1 MRSLRLALYVFLVLS
16 VMPLLAQTSFTSLRG
31 TVTDAS
37 GALIPNAQVKLTNIA
52 TNAGID
58 GTSDNS
64 GLFQFPQLAP
74 GTYTITVTA
83 PGFSPSTK
91 QAQLLVN
98 QPATVNFQLGVVQ
111 SSQTVNVSAEA
122 QTLNNTD
129 ATIGNAFNSQTIE
142 ALPSEGRNV
151 PDLLSLQPG
160 VLYLGRNIDQ
170 QSDSRSGSVNGAR
183 SDQTNVTLDGL
194 DDNNQEQGLAFTG
207 VLRPTLDSTEEY
219 RVATTNANADSG
231 YSSGAQVSIV
241 TRSGTNA
248 FHGSLYEY
256 NRTSLGLAN
265 DWFNKASQ
273 VSADEP
279 NRPGKLIRNTFGAWV
294 GGPIKKDKLFFFG
307 TYEGQ
312 RTAENT
318 QITRT
323 VPTASFKTGDVKY
336 TSNGALVTL
345 NPGQIA
351 TMDPNCTSNGT
362 CPWGP
367 GVDPNVLAYFSQYP
381 TANGL
386 AQGDGVNLGSYTF
399 SSPSP
404 GSLNTGIAKFD
415 YQLNDHHHLFVRGN
429 LQKDTT
435 AGVLQY
441 PGLPP
446 SSFTTD
452 NTKGL
457 AAGWDWALNSHMVN
471 DLRYGYVR
479 QGNADRGIGQGDYV
493 TFRFMDQATSQSRST
508 IVNVPVHNVI
518 DTFTW
523 TKGQHSLSFG
533 VNYRLVF
540 NNRSSDA
547 SSFNSAST
555 NEYWIAGG
563 GNIANSSSP
572 GSPSSFDPAGFN
584 LPAVDSGFSNSYNI
598 AIAAL
603 SGIVPSVSGQFN
615 YAVSS
620 DGTTGNLQGDGAFV
634 DRHFKTNE
642 FEYFLQDAWRLQPN
656 LTVTFGIRQSMLQTP
671 YETNGQQVAPTIDI
685 HQWLINRA
693 AGATQGNTVQP
704 DIQFAPNGQARGR
717 SPYWPSQLGNVA
729 PRLAFA
735 YSPDNK
741 TSIRGGFGLYYDHFG
756 QGIVNSFDQLGS
768 FGTSTS
774 LTNAA
779 GSFSPDNAPRFTG
792 VHNLPPLG
800 STQPSVV
807 QYPFTPPTDV
817 NTTGFEITWGID
829 DRLKTPYSEAADFSV
844 QRELPGGFTLE
855 AAYLGRFGRR
865 LLQQL
870 DLAEPLDLVDP
881 QSGMD
886 YFRAATLLSQD
897 VDRNNGYADSGTA
910 SQATVAAI
918 PYFENLFPYLA
929 TGGMSA
935 TQNIYSNE
943 WAYQRGNETT
953 ALADIDVYCTLGCGP
968 YANPRFYQRQFSS
981 LYAWSNVGSSSY
993 NAGQLI
999 LRHAMSHG
1007 MQFDFTYTLS
1017 NSIDMGSDTER
1028 TGELNGSSTY
1038 NSGGSFSEI
1047 INTFHPEYNRGIS
1060 DFDTR
1065 HLINGDWVIQLP
1077 FGSNQRFLSSGGRL
1091 LDGFVAGWQLSGL
1104 ARWSSGL
1111 PFSVLGTGWATNWQE
1126 ESNTVVT
1133 GSVKLHKHIVN
1144 GSPEVFA
1151 DPDGINAGV
1160 ASGSPIRLPFP
1171 GEAGQR
1177 NNFRGDGYFDVDT
1190 GLTKSWKIREDMALK
1205 FAWEVFNATNSVRFD
1220 DSPVSSFGGLNG
1232 QITSGTLG
1240 QYSSTL
1246 TRPRV
1251 QQFSLRYS
1259 F

>member
-1 MRSLRLALYVFLVLS
+1 MRSIRLALFVFLVVS
-16 VMPLLAQTSFTSLRG
+16 VVPLLAQTSFTSVRG
-31 TVTDAS
+31 TITDTS
-37 GALIPNAQVKLTNIA
+37 GALIPNAQVKLVNGA
-52 TNAGID
+52 TNAEIN
-58 GTSDNS
+58 GTSDSS
-64 GLFQFPQLAP
+64 GLYQFPQLAP
-74 GTYTITVTA
+74 GTYTVTVTA
-83 PGFSPSTK
+83 PGFGASSK
-91 QAQLLVN
+91 QAQLLVD
-98 QPATVNFQLGVVQ
+98 QPATINFQLGVQ
-111 SSQTVNVSAEA
+111 AMQTVNVSAEA
-122 QTLNNTD
+122 QTLNRID

-170 QSDSRSGSVNGAR
+170 QSDSRSGVVNGAR
-183 SDQTNVTLDGL
+183 SDQTNVSLDGL

-248 FHGSLYEY
+248 FHGSAYEY
-256 NRTSLGLAN
+256 NRTSFGLAN

-273 VSADEP
+273 IAADEP
-279 NRPGKLIRNTFGAWV
+279 NVPGKLIRNTFGAWV
-294 GGPIKKDKLFFFG
+294 GGPVKKDKLFFFG

-323 VPTASFKTGDVKY
+323 VPTASFKAGDVKY
-336 TSNGALVTL
+336 TSNGAVVTL
-345 NPGQIA
+345 NPAQIA
-351 TMDPNCTSNGT
+351 TMDPLCTANGT

-367 GVDPNVLAYFSQYP
+367 GVDPNVLSYFSQYP

-386 AQGDGVNLGSYTF
+386 ALGDGLNLGSFTF

-404 GSLNTGIAKFD
+404 GTLNTSIAKLD
-415 YQLNDHHHLFVRGN
+415 YQLNDRHHLFIRGN

-441 PGLPP
+441 PGQPA

-457 AAGWDWALNSHMVN
+457 ATGWDWSLNSHMVN

-493 TFRFMDQATSQSRST
+493 SFRFMDQATAQSRST
-508 IVNVPVHNVI
+508 IINVPVHNVV

-547 SSFNSAST
+547 SSYNSAST

-563 GNIANSSSP
+563 GNIANT
-572 GSPSSFDPAGFN
+572 GGSFDPGAFGF
-584 LPAVDSGFSNSYNI
+584 PGVDSGFSNSYNI

-603 SGIVPSVSGQFN
+603 SGIVPEVNGQYN
-615 YAVSS
+615 YSVSS
-620 DGTTGNLQGDGAFV
+620 DGTSGTSLGDGTSV
-634 DRHFKTNE
+634 PRHFKTNE
-642 FEYFLQDAWRLQPN
+642 FEYFLQDSWRLQPN
-656 LTVTFGIRQSMLQTP
+656 LTLTFGIRQSLLQTP
-671 YETNGQQVAPTIDI
+671 YESNGQQVAPTIDI
-685 HQWLINRA
+685 HQWLVNRA
-693 AGATQGNTVQP
+693 AGATQGQTIQP
-704 DIQFAPNGQARGR
+704 DITFAPSGQARGLK
-717 SPYWPSQLGNVA
+717 PYWPSQFANVA
-729 PRLAFA
+729 PRLSFA

-741 TSIRGGFGLYYDHFG
+741 TSIRGGFGMYYDHFG

-768 FGTSTS
+768 FGLTTSI
-774 LTNAA
+774 TNPA
-779 GSFSPDNAPRFTG
+779 GSYSTDNSPRFTG
-792 VHNLPPLG
+792 LHNLPSVG
-800 STQPSVV
+800 SCALPGTVK
-807 QYPFTPPTDV
+807 YPYTPPTDI
-817 NTTGFEITWGID
+817 NCGFAITWGID
-829 DRLKTPYSEAADFSV
+829 DHLRTPYSEAIDFSV

-855 AAYLGRFGRR
+855 AAYIGRLGRR

-881 QSGMD
+881 KSGMD
-886 YFRAATLLSQD
+886 YFRAGTLLSQD
-897 VDRNNGYADSGTA
+897 VDRNNGYADPDDAANA
-910 SQATVAAI
+910 SVQAI

-943 WAYQRGNETT
+943 WAFERGNETT
-953 ALADIDVYCTLGCGP
+953 ALSDIDVFCTLGCGP
-968 YANPRFYQRQFSS
+968 NTTPRFYQRQFSS
-981 LYAWSNVGSSSY
+981 LYAWSNAGGSSY

-1007 MQFDFTYTLS
+1007 VQFDLTYTLS
-1017 NSIDMGSDTER
+1017 NSIDLGSDTER

-1038 NSGGSFSEI
+1038 NSGESFSEI
-1047 INTFHPEYNRGIS
+1047 INTFHPEYNRGVS

-1077 FGSNQRFLSSGGRL
+1077 FGANQHFLSSGGRL
-1091 LDGFVAGWQLSGL
+1091 VDGFVGGWQLSGL
-1104 ARWSSGL
+1104 ARWSSAL
-1111 PFSVLGTGWATNWQE
+1111 PFSVLATGWATNWQE

-1133 GSVKLHKHIVN
+1133 GAVKLHKHLVN

-1151 DPDGINAGV
+1151 DPDGLNNGV
-1160 ASGSPIRLPFP
+1160 ASGTPIRLPYP

-1177 NNFRGDGYFDVDT
+1177 NNFRGDGYFDMDT
-1190 GLTKSWKIREDMALK
+1190 GLTKSWKIRESMALK

-1220 DSPVSSFGGLNG
+1220 TSPVSSFGGLNA

-1246 TRPRV
+1246 SRPRV

>member
-1 MRSLRLALYVFLVLS
+1 MRSFRLGLFVFLLS
-16 VMPLLAQTSFTSLRG
+16 LTPLLAQTSFTSVRG
-31 TVTDAS
+31 TVADAS
-37 GALIPNAQVKLTNIA
+37 GALIPNAQVTLRNIA
-52 TNAGID
+52 TNAEVN
-58 GTSDNS
+58 GTSDSS
-64 GLFQFPQLAP
+64 GLYQFPQLTP

-83 PGFSPSTK
+83 PGFANSSK

-98 QPATVNFQLGVVQ
+98 QPATINFQLGVVQ
-111 SSQTVNVSAEA
+111 TSQTVNVSAEA
-122 QTLNNTD
+122 QTLNRID

-160 VLYLGRNIDQ
+160 VLYLGRNVDQ
-170 QSDSRSGSVNGAR
+170 QSDSRSGTVNGAR

-231 YSSGAQVSIV
+231 RSSGAQVSIV

-248 FHGSLYEY
+248 FHGSVYEY
-256 NRTSLGLAN
+256 NRSFGTAN

-273 VSADEP
+273 IQAGEP
-279 NRPGKLIRNTFGAWV
+279 NRPGKLIRNTFGAWA

-323 VPTASFKTGDVKY
+323 VPTASFKTGEVKY
-336 TSNGALVTL
+336 TSNNALVTL
-345 NPGQIA
+345 TPSQIA
-351 TMDPNCTSNGT
+351 TMDPQCSANGT

-386 AQGDGVNLGSYTF
+386 AQGDGLNLGSFTF

-404 GSLNTGIAKFD
+404 ATLNTSIAKLD
-415 YQLNDHHHLFVRGN
+415 YQLNERHHLFIRGN

-435 AGVLQY
+435 AGVLQF
-441 PGLPP
+441 PGAPP

-457 AAGWDWALNSHMVN
+457 AAGWDWSLNSHMVN

-479 QGNADRGIGQGDYV
+479 QGNANRGVGQGDYV
-493 TFRFMDQATSQSRST
+493 TFRFMDQATAQSRST
-508 IVNVPVHNVI
+508 IVNVPVHNVV
-518 DTFTW
+518 DTFSW
-523 TKGQHSLSFG
+523 TKGSHSLSFG
-533 VNYRLVF
+533 VNYRLIF

-555 NEYWIAGG
+555 NEYWITGG
-563 GNIANSSSP
+563 GNIANTGNSLDPSAFGYP
-572 GSPSSFDPAGFN
+572 G
-584 LPAVDSGFSNSYNI
+584 VDSGFANSYNI
-598 AIAAL
+598 AVAAL
-603 SGIVPSVSGQFN
+603 SGIVPSISGQFN
-615 YAVSS
+615 YAVASN
-620 DGTTGNLQGDGAFV
+620 GATGNLQSDGAFV
-634 DRHFKTNE
+634 DRHYKTNE

-656 LTVTFGIRQSMLQTP
+656 LTITFGIRQSMLQTP
-671 YETNGQQVAPTIDI
+671 YETSGQQVSPTIDM
-685 HQWLINRA
+685 HQWLANRA
-693 AGATQGNTVQP
+693 AGATQGLSVQP
-704 DIQFAPNGQARGR
+704 DIQFAPSGQARGLK
-717 SPYWPSQLGNVA
+717 PYWPSQFGNVA

-779 GSFSPDNAPRFTG
+779 GLYSVDSSPRFTG

-800 STQPSVV
+800 TTEPSVV

-817 NTTGFEITWGID
+817 NSTGFAITWGID
-829 DRLKTPYSEAADFSV
+829 NRLRTPYSEAADFSV

-855 AAYLGRFGRR
+855 VAYLGRYGRR

-881 QSGMD
+881 KSGMD
-886 YFRAATLLSQD
+886 YFRAGTLLSQD
-897 VDRNNGYADSGTA
+897 VDRNNGYADPNGAA
-910 SQATVAAI
+910 SASVEAI
-918 PYFENLFPYLA
+918 PYFENMFPYLA
-929 TGGMSA
+929 TGGVSA

-943 WAYQRGNETT
+943 WAFERGNETT
-953 ALADIDVYCTLGCGP
+953 ALADIDAFCTLGCGP
-968 YANPRFYQRQFSS
+968 YTSPRFYQRQFSS

-993 NAGQLI
+993 NAGQFI
-999 LRHAMSHG
+999 LRHAMSNG
-1007 MQFDFTYTLS
+1007 VQFDFTYTLS
-1017 NSIDMGSDTER
+1017 NSIDLGSDTER
-1028 TGELNGSSTY
+1028 AGELNGSSTY
-1038 NSGGSFSEI
+1038 NSGASFSEI
-1047 INTFHPEYNRGIS
+1047 INTFHPEFNRGVS

-1065 HLINGDWVIQLP
+1065 HLISGDWVILLP
-1077 FGSNQRFLSSGGRL
+1077 FGSNQRFLSSGGKL
-1091 LDGFVAGWQLSGL
+1091 VDGFVAGWQFSGL

-1111 PFSVLGTGWATNWQE
+1111 PFSILGTGWATNWQQ
-1126 ESNTVVT
+1126 ESSTVVT
-1133 GSVKLHKHIVN
+1133 GTVKTHRHIVN
-1144 GSPEVFA
+1144 GSPQVFA
-1151 DPDGINAGV
+1151 DPDAINNGV
-1160 ASGSPIRLPFP
+1160 AAGTPVRLPYP

-1177 NNFRGDGYFDVDT
+1177 NNFRGDGYFDMDT
-1190 GLTKSWKIREDMALK
+1190 GLSKSWKIREDMALK

-1220 DSPVSSFGGLNG
+1220 TSPVSSFGGLNG

-1246 TRPRV
+1246 SRPRV

>member
-1 MRSLRLALYVFLVLS
+1 MRSLRLGLFVFLISLT
-16 VMPLLAQTSFTSLRG
+16 PLLAQTSFTSVRG
-31 TVTDAS
+31 TVADAS
-37 GALIPNAQVKLTNIA
+37 GALIPNAQVTLRNIA
-52 TNAGID
+52 TNAEVN
-58 GTSDNS
+58 GTSDSS
-64 GLFQFPQLAP
+64 GLYQFPQLTP

-83 PGFSPSTK
+83 PGFANSSK

-98 QPATVNFQLGVVQ
+98 QPATINFQLGVVQ
-111 SSQTVNVSAEA
+111 TSQTVNVSAEA
-122 QTLNNTD
+122 QTLNRID

-170 QSDSRSGSVNGAR
+170 QSDSRSGTVNGAR

-231 YSSGAQVSIV
+231 RSSGAQVSIV

-248 FHGSLYEY
+248 FHGSVYEY
-256 NRTSLGLAN
+256 NRSFGTAN

-273 VSADEP
+273 IQAGEP
-279 NRPGKLIRNTFGAWV
+279 NRPGKLIRNTFGAWA

-323 VPTASFKTGDVKY
+323 VPTASFKTGEVKY
-336 TSNGALVTL
+336 TSNNALVTL
-345 NPGQIA
+345 TPSQIA
-351 TMDPNCTSNGT
+351 TMDPQCSANGT

-386 AQGDGVNLGSYTF
+386 AQGDGLNLGSFTF

-404 GSLNTGIAKFD
+404 ATLNTSIAKLD
-415 YQLNDHHHLFVRGN
+415 YQLNERHHLFIRGN

-435 AGVLQY
+435 AGVLQF
-441 PGLPP
+441 PGAPP

-457 AAGWDWALNSHMVN
+457 AAGWDWSLNSHMVN

-479 QGNADRGIGQGDYV
+479 QGNANRGVGQGDYV
-493 TFRFMDQATSQSRST
+493 TFRFMDQATAQSRST
-508 IVNVPVHNVI
+508 IVNVPVHNVV
-518 DTFTW
+518 DTFSW
-523 TKGQHSLSFG
+523 TKGSHSLSFG
-533 VNYRLVF
+533 VNYRLIF

-555 NEYWIAGG
+555 NEYWITGG
-563 GNIANSSSP
+563 GNIANTGNSLDPSAFGYP
-572 GSPSSFDPAGFN
+572 G
-584 LPAVDSGFSNSYNI
+584 VDSGFANSYNI
-598 AIAAL
+598 AVAAL
-603 SGIVPSVSGQFN
+603 SGIVPSISGQFN
-615 YAVSS
+615 YAVASN
-620 DGTTGNLQGDGAFV
+620 GATGNLQSDGAFV
-634 DRHFKTNE
+634 DRHYKTNE

-656 LTVTFGIRQSMLQTP
+656 LTITFGIRQSMLQTP
-671 YETNGQQVAPTIDI
+671 HETSGQQVSPTIDM
-685 HQWLINRA
+685 HQWLANRA
-693 AGATQGNTVQP
+693 AGATQGLSVQP
-704 DIQFAPNGQARGR
+704 DIQFAPSGQARGLK
-717 SPYWPSQLGNVA
+717 PYWPSQLGNVA

-741 TSIRGGFGLYYDHFG
+741 TSIRAGFGLYYDHFG

-779 GSFSPDNAPRFTG
+779 GLYSVDNSPRFTG

-800 STQPSVV
+800 TTEPSVV

-817 NTTGFEITWGID
+817 NSTGFAITWGID
-829 DRLKTPYSEAADFSV
+829 NRLRTPYSEAADFSV

-855 AAYLGRFGRR
+855 VAYLGRYGRR

-881 QSGMD
+881 KSGMD
-886 YFRAATLLSQD
+886 YFRAGTLLSQD
-897 VDRNNGYADSGTA
+897 VDRNNGYADPNGAA
-910 SQATVAAI
+910 SASVEAI
-918 PYFENLFPYLA
+918 PYFENMFPYLA
-929 TGGMSA
+929 TGGVSA

-943 WAYQRGNETT
+943 WAFERGNETT
-953 ALADIDVYCTLGCGP
+953 ALADIDAFCTLGCGP
-968 YANPRFYQRQFSS
+968 YTSPRFYQRQFSS

-993 NAGQLI
+993 NAGQFI
-999 LRHAMSHG
+999 LRHAMSRG
-1007 MQFDFTYTLS
+1007 VQFDFTYTLS
-1017 NSIDMGSDTER
+1017 NSIDLGSDTER

-1038 NSGGSFSEI
+1038 NSGLSFSEI
-1047 INTFHPEYNRGIS
+1047 INTFHPEFNRGVS

-1065 HLINGDWVIQLP
+1065 HLVSGDWVILLP
-1077 FGSNQRFLSSGGRL
+1077 FGSNQRFLSSGGKL
-1091 LDGFVAGWQLSGL
+1091 VDGFVAGWQFSGL

-1111 PFSVLGTGWATNWQE
+1111 PFSVFGTGWATNWQQ
-1126 ESNTVVT
+1126 ESSTVVT
-1133 GSVKLHKHIVN
+1133 GTVKTHRHIVN
-1144 GSPEVFA
+1144 GSPQVFA
-1151 DPDGINAGV
+1151 DPDAINNGV
-1160 ASGSPIRLPFP
+1160 AAGTPVRLPYP

-1177 NNFRGDGYFDVDT
+1177 NNFRGDGYFDMDT
-1190 GLTKSWKIREDMALK
+1190 GLSKSWKIREDMALK

-1220 DSPVSSFGGLNG
+1220 TSPVSSFGGLNG

-1246 TRPRV
+1246 SRPRV

>member
-1 MRSLRLALYVFLVLS
+1 MRSLRLAVFVLFVIS
-16 VMPLLAQTSFTSLRG
+16 VVPLLAQTSFTSLRG
-31 TVTDAS
+31 TVTDTS
-37 GALIPNAQVKLTNIA
+37 GALIPSAQVTLHNLA
-52 TNAGID
+52 TNAELT
-58 GTSDNS
+58 GTTDNS
-64 GLFQFPQLAP
+64 GLYQFPQVTP
-74 GTYTITVTA
+74 STYTITVAA
-83 PGFSPSTK
+83 PGFAPSMK

-98 QPATVNFQLGVVQ
+98 QPATVNFQLGVSQ
-111 SSQTVNVSAEA
+111 ASQTVNVSAET
-122 QTLNNTD
+122 QTLNNID
-129 ATIGNAFNSQTIE
+129 ATIGNAFNNQTIA

-160 VLYLGRNIDQ
+160 VLYLGRGIDQ
-170 QSDSRSGSVNGAR
+170 QSDSRTGSVNGAR

-207 VLRPTLDSTEEY
+207 ILRPTLDSTEEY
-219 RVATTNANADSG
+219 RVATTNANADAG
-231 YSSGAQVSIV
+231 YSSGAQVSII

-256 NRTSLGLAN
+256 NRTSLGNAN

-273 VSADEP
+273 IAAGEP

-294 GGPIKKDKLFFFG
+294 GGPIIKNKLFFFG

-323 VPTASFKTGDVKY
+323 VPTASFKQGIMKY
-336 TSNGALVTL
+336 TSNGAVISLS
-345 NPGQIA
+345 PAAIA
-351 TMDPNCTSNGT
+351 SMDPNCSANGT

-367 GVDPNVLAYFSQYP
+367 GVDPHVLDYFSLYP

-386 AQGDGVNLGSYTF
+386 AQGDGLNLGSFTF

-404 GSLNTGIAKFD
+404 ATLNTSIAKLD
-415 YQLNDHHHLFVRGN
+415 YQLNDRNHLFVRGN

-435 AGVLQY
+435 TGVLQY

-446 SSFTTD
+446 SRFIDD
-452 NTKGL
+452 NTKGI
-457 AAGWDWALNSHMVN
+457 AAGWDWTLNSHMVN

-479 QGNADRGIGQGDYV
+479 QGNANRGIGQGDYV
-493 TFRFMDQATSQSRST
+493 TFRFMDQAASQTRST
-508 IVNVPVHNVI
+508 IVNVPVHNIV
-518 DTFTW
+518 DTFSW

-533 VNYRLVF
+533 VNYRLIF

-547 SSFNSAST
+547 SSFNNAST

-563 GNIANSSSP
+563 GDIAGTGN
-572 GSPSSFDPAGFN
+572 SFDPAAFN
-584 LPAVDSGFSNSYNI
+584 LPAVDDGFSNSYNI

-603 SGIVPSVSGQFN
+603 SGIIPSISGQFN
-615 YAVSS
+615 YAVSPDAS
-620 DGTTGNLQGDGAFV
+620 SGNLLPDGAFV
-634 DRHFKTNE
+634 NRHYKTNE
-642 FEYFLQDAWRLQPN
+642 FEYFLQDAWRVQPN

-671 YETNGQQVAPTIDI
+671 YETNGQQVAPTVDM

-693 AGATQGNTVQP
+693 AGATQGQSIQP
-704 DIQFAPNGQARGR
+704 DVTFAPNGQSRGLK
-717 SPYWPSQLGNVA
+717 PYWPSRLANVA
-729 PRLAFA
+729 PRFAFA

-779 GSFSPDNAPRFTG
+779 GSYSPDNAPRFTD
-792 VHNLPPLG
+792 VHSLPPLG
-800 STQPSVV
+800 STQPNVI

-817 NTTGFEITWGID
+817 DTTGFEITWGID
-829 DRLKTPYSEAADFSV
+829 NRLRAPYSEAADFSV
-844 QRELPGGFTLE
+844 QRELPGGFTFE

-881 QSGMD
+881 ASGMD
-886 YFRAATLLSQD
+886 YFRAGTILSQYVDKGFTD
-897 VDRNNGYADSGTA
+897 VP
-910 SQATVAAI
+910 AI

-943 WAYQRGNETT
+943 WISERGNETT
-953 ALADIDVYCTLGCGP
+953 ALADIDAYCTLGCGP
-968 YANPRFYQRQFSS
+968 NTKPRFYQRQFSS
-981 LYAWSNVGSSSY
+981 LYAWSNVGGSSY
-993 NAGQLI
+993 NAGQFI
-999 LRHAMSHG
+999 LRHAMSHNV
-1007 MQFDFTYTLS
+1007 QFDFTYTLS
-1017 NSIDMGSDTER
+1017 NSIDLGSDTER

-1047 INTFHPEYNRGIS
+1047 INTFHPEFNRGVS

-1065 HLINGDWVIQLP
+1065 HLVNADWVVQLP
-1077 FGSNQRFLSSGGRL
+1077 FGSNQRFLNSGGSL
-1091 LDGFVAGWQLSGL
+1091 LDGVVAGWQFSGL
-1104 ARWSSGL
+1104 TRWSSGL
-1111 PFSVLGTGWATNWQE
+1111 PFSILATGWATNWQE

-1133 GSVKLHKHIVN
+1133 GSVKLHRHIVN

-1151 DPDGINAGV
+1151 DPDTINNGV
-1160 ASGSPIRLPFP
+1160 SAGSPVRLPYP

-1190 GLTKSWKIREDMALK
+1190 GLSKAWKIREEMNLK

-1220 DSPVSSFGGLNG
+1220 TSPVSSFGGLNG

-1251 QQFSLRYS
+1251 MQFSLRYS

>member
-1 MRSLRLALYVFLVLS
+1 MRSLRLALFVFLIS
-16 VMPLLAQTSFTSLRG
+16 VTPLLAQTSTTSIRG

-37 GALIPNAQVKLTNIA
+37 GAVIPNGQVTLRNIA
-52 TNAGID
+52 TNAEVS
-58 GTSDNS
+58 GTSDSS
-64 GLFQFPQLAP
+64 GLYQFPQLTP

-83 PGFSPSTK
+83 SGFAKSSK

-98 QPATVNFQLGVVQ
+98 QPATINFQLGVNQ
-111 SSQTVNVSAEA
+111 TSETVNVSAEA
-122 QTLNNTD
+122 QTLNRID

-160 VLYLGRNIDQ
+160 VLYLGRNVDQ
-170 QSDSRSGSVNGAR
+170 QSDSRSGVVNGAR

-231 YSSGAQVSIV
+231 RSSGAQVSIV

-248 FHGSLYEY
+248 FHGSVYEY
-256 NRTSLGLAN
+256 NRSFGTAN

-273 VSADEP
+273 IEAGEP

-323 VPTASFKTGDVKY
+323 VPTASFKTGQVKY
-336 TSNGALVTL
+336 TSNNALVTL
-345 NPGQIA
+345 TPSQIA
-351 TMDPNCTSNGT
+351 TMDPLCGANGT

-367 GVDPNVLAYFSQYP
+367 GVDPNVLSYFSEYP

-386 AQGDGVNLGSYTF
+386 AQGDGLNLGSFTF

-404 GSLNTGIAKFD
+404 GTLNTSIAKLD
-415 YQLNDHHHLFVRGN
+415 YQLNEKHHLFIRGN

-435 AGVLQY
+435 AGVLQF
-441 PGLPP
+441 PGAPP

-457 AAGWDWALNSHMVN
+457 AAGWDWSLNSNMVN

-479 QGNADRGIGQGDYV
+479 QGNADRGIGEGDYV
-493 TFRFMDQATSQSRST
+493 TFRFMDQATAQSRST
-508 IVNVPVHNVI
+508 IVNVPVHNVV

-523 TKGQHSLSFG
+523 SKGRHSLSFG
-533 VNYRLVF
+533 VNYRLIF

-547 SSFNSAST
+547 SSFDSAST
-555 NEYWIAGG
+555 NEYWIEGG
-563 GNIANSSSP
+563 GNIANTGNSLDPSAFGYP
-572 GSPSSFDPAGFN
+572 G
-584 LPAVDSGFSNSYNI
+584 VDSGFANSYNI
-598 AIAAL
+598 AVAAL
-603 SGIVPSVSGQFN
+603 SGIVPSISGQFN

-620 DGTTGNLQGDGAFV
+620 NGATGNLQSDGAFV
-634 DRHFKTNE
+634 DRHYKTNE

-671 YETNGQQVAPTIDI
+671 YETNGQQVSPTIDM
-685 HQWLINRA
+685 HQWLANRA
-693 AGATQGNTVQP
+693 AGATQGLSVQP
-704 DIQFAPNGQARGR
+704 DIQFAPSGQARGLK
-717 SPYWPSQLGNVA
+717 PYWPSQFGNVA

-779 GSFSPDNAPRFTG
+779 GLYSVDNSPRFTG

-800 STQPSVV
+800 TTEPSVV

-817 NTTGFEITWGID
+817 NSTGFAITWGID
-829 DRLKTPYSEAADFSV
+829 NRLRTPYSEAADFSV

-855 AAYLGRFGRR
+855 AAYLGRYGRR

-870 DLAEPLDLVDP
+870 DMAEPLDLVDP
-881 QSGMD
+881 KSGMD
-886 YFRAATLLSQD
+886 YFRAGTLLSQD
-897 VDRNNGYADSGTA
+897 VDRNNGYADPNGAA
-910 SQATVAAI
+910 SASVEAI
-918 PYFENLFPYLA
+918 PYFENMFPYLA
-929 TGGMSA
+929 GGGVSA

-943 WAYQRGNETT
+943 WAYERGNETT
-953 ALADIDVYCTLGCGP
+953 ALADIDAFCTLGCGP
-968 YANPRFYQRQFSS
+968 YTSPRFYQRQFSS
-981 LYAWSNVGSSSY
+981 LYAWSNVGGSSY
-993 NAGQLI
+993 NAGQFI
-999 LRHAMSHG
+999 LRHAMSRG
-1007 MQFDFTYTLS
+1007 VQFDFTYTLS
-1017 NSIDMGSDTER
+1017 NSIDLGSDTER

-1047 INTFHPEYNRGIS
+1047 INTFHPEFNRGVS

-1065 HLINGDWVIQLP
+1065 QLVSGDWVTLLP
-1077 FGSNQRFLSSGGRL
+1077 FGSNQRFLSSGGKL
-1091 LDGFVAGWQLSGL
+1091 VDGLVAGWQFSGL

-1111 PFSVLGTGWATNWQE
+1111 PFSILGTGWATNWQE

-1133 GSVKLHKHIVN
+1133 GAVKTNRHIVN
-1144 GSPEVFA
+1144 GSPQVFA
-1151 DPDGINAGV
+1151 DPDAINNGV
-1160 ASGSPIRLPFP
+1160 AAGTPVRLPYP

-1177 NNFRGDGYFDVDT
+1177 NNFRGDGYFDVDA

-1220 DSPVSSFGGLNG
+1220 TSPVSSFGGLNG

-1246 TRPRV
+1246 SRPRV

>member
-1 MRSLRLALYVFLVLS
+1 MRSLRFALFVLLLIS
-16 VMPLLAQTSFTSLRG
+16 VVPLLAQTSFTSVRG

-37 GALIPNAQVKLTNIA
+37 GALIPNAQVQLKNVA
-52 TNAGID
+52 TNAELNGAAD
-58 GTSDNS
+58 SS
-64 GLFQFPQLAP
+64 GLYQFPQLAP

-83 PGFSPSTK
+83 PGFGAATK

-98 QPATVNFQLGVVQ
+98 QPATINFKLGVQ
-111 SSQTVNVSAEA
+111 ASQTINVSAEA
-122 QTLNNTD
+122 QTLNRID

-160 VLYLGRNIDQ
+160 VLYLGRAAEA
-170 QSDSRSGSVNGAR
+170 QSESRTSSVKGAR

-219 RVATTNANADSG
+219 RVATTNSNADSG
-231 YSSGAQVSIV
+231 RSSGAQVAIV

-248 FHGSLYEY
+248 FHGSVYEY
-256 NRTSLGLAN
+256 NRDTFATAN

-273 VSADEP
+273 IAAGEP
-279 NRPGKLIRNTFGAWV
+279 NVPGKLIRNTFGAWV

-312 RTAENT
+312 RTAENR
-318 QITRT
+318 QVTRT
-323 VPTASFKTGDVKY
+323 VPTASFKAGNITY
-336 TSNGALVTL
+336 TSNGTPVTL
-345 NPGQIA
+345 TPSQIA
-351 TMDPNCTSNGT
+351 TMDPDCGANGT

-367 GVDPNVLAYFSQYP
+367 GVDPNVLSYFSGYP
-381 TANGL
+381 TANGSAL
-386 AQGDGVNLGSYTF
+386 GDGVNLGSYTF
-399 SSPSP
+399 SSPYP
-404 GSLNTGIAKFD
+404 ATLNTSIAKLD
-415 YQLNDHHHLFVRGN
+415 YQLNDHHHLFIRGN
-429 LQKDTT
+429 LQKDTQ
-435 AGVLQY
+435 AGVLQF
-441 PGLPP
+441 PGQPA

-457 AAGWDWALNSHMVN
+457 ATGWDWTLNSHMIN

-479 QGNADRGIGQGDYV
+479 QGNANRGIGVGDYV
-493 TFRFMDQATSQSRST
+493 DFRFMDQGTAQTRST
-508 IVNVPVHNVI
+508 IVNVPVHNVV

-523 TKGQHSLSFG
+523 TKGNHSLSFG
-533 VNYRLVF
+533 VNYRLIF

-547 SSFNSAST
+547 SSFNNAST

-563 GNIANSSSP
+563 GSIANT
-572 GSPSSFDPAGFN
+572 GGSFDPGAFGY
-584 LPAVDSGFSNSYNI
+584 PSVDAGFSNSYNI

-620 DGTTGNLQGDGAFV
+620 DGTTGNLQSDGAFV
-634 DRHFKTNE
+634 NRQYKTNE

-656 LTVTFGIRQSMLQTP
+656 FTLTFGIRQSMLQTP
-671 YETNGQQVAPTIDI
+671 YETNGQQVSPTTDM

-693 AGATQGNTVQP
+693 AGATQGLSVQP
-704 DIQFAPNGQARGR
+704 DIQFAPSGQARGLK
-717 SPYWPSQLGNVA
+717 PYWPSQLGNVA

-779 GSFSPDNAPRFTG
+779 GSYSVDNSPRFTG

-800 STQPSVV
+800 TTEPSAI
-807 QYPFTPPTDV
+807 QYPFIPPTDV
-817 NTTGFEITWGID
+817 NSTGFAITWGID
-829 DRLKTPYSEAADFSV
+829 NRLKTPYSEAADFSV
-844 QRELPGGFTLE
+844 QRELPGGFTFE

-881 QSGMD
+881 KSGLD
-886 YFRAATLLSQD
+886 YFQAGTLLSQD
-897 VDRNNGYADSGTA
+897 VDRNNGYADPQGAA
-910 SQATVAAI
+910 SASVEAI
-918 PYFENLFPYLA
+918 PYFENMFPYLA

-943 WAYQRGNETT
+943 WAFERGNETT

-968 YANPRFYQRQFSS
+968 YTSPRYYQRQFSS
-981 LYAWSNVGSSSY
+981 LYAWSNVGGSSY
-993 NAGQLI
+993 NAGQFI

-1007 MQFDFTYTLS
+1007 VQFDFTYTLS
-1017 NSIDMGSDTER
+1017 NSIDLGSDTER
-1028 TGELNGSSTY
+1028 TGELNSSSTY

-1047 INTFHPEYNRGIS
+1047 INTFHPEYNRGVS

-1077 FGSNQRFLSSGGRL
+1077 FGANQRFLSSGGGL
-1091 LDGFVAGWQLSGL
+1091 VDGFVAGWQLSGI

-1111 PFSVLGTGWATNWQE
+1111 PFSMLATGWATNWQE

-1133 GSVKLHKHIVN
+1133 GSVKTHRHIVN

-1151 DPDGINAGV
+1151 DPDAINNGV
-1160 ASGSPIRLPFP
+1160 ASGSPVRLPYP

-1190 GLTKSWKIREDMALK
+1190 GLSKAWKIREQMSLK

-1220 DSPVSSFGGLNG
+1220 TNPVSAFGGLNTE
-1232 QITSGTLG
+1232 ITSGTLG

-1246 TRPRV
+1246 TIPRV
-1251 QQFSLRYS
+1251 QQFSLRVS

>member
-1 MRSLRLALYVFLVLS
+1 MRFTRLAPAVLFAIPVVS
-16 VMPLLAQTSFTSLRG
+16 LLAQTSFTALRG
-31 TVTDAS
+31 NVTDSS
-37 GALIPNAQVKLTNIA
+37 GALVPNAQVTLKNVANDSEL
-52 TNAGID
+52 AGKTD
-58 GTSDNS
+58 SA
-64 GLFQFPQLAP
+64 GLFQFPQLTP
-74 GTYTITVTA
+74 GTYSITVMAT
-83 PGFSPSTK
+83 GFASATK

-98 QPATVNFQLGVVQ
+98 QPATINFQVGVQ
-111 SSQTVNVSAEA
+111 ATETINVSAEA

-129 ATIGNAFNSQTIE
+129 ATIGNAFNNQTIE

-160 VLYLGRNIDQ
+160 VLYLGRAADA

-219 RVATTNANADSG
+219 RVATTNSNADSG
-231 YSSGAQVSIV
+231 RSSGAQVAIV

-256 NRTSLGLAN
+256 HRNTFAAAN
-265 DWFNKASQ
+265 DWFNKAAEVAAGQ
-273 VSADEP
+273 P
-279 NRPGKLIRNTFGAWV
+279 NVPGKLIRNTFGGSI

-307 TYEGQ
+307 NYEGQ
-312 RTAENT
+312 RTAENR
-318 QITRT
+318 QVTRT
-323 VPTASFKTGDVKY
+323 TPTASFKAGNISY
-336 TSNGALVTL
+336 LSNGSVVTL
-345 NPGQIA
+345 TPAQIA
-351 TMDPNCTSNGT
+351 TMDPNCSANGT

-367 GVDPNVLAYFSQYP
+367 GVDPNVLSYFSQYP
-381 TANGL
+381 TANGSAL
-386 AQGDGVNLGSYTF
+386 GDGLNLGSYTF
-399 SSPSP
+399 SSPFP
-404 GSLNTGIAKFD
+404 ATLNTTIVKLD
-415 YQLNDHHHLFVRGN
+415 YQPLDRHHLFIRGN
-429 LQKDTT
+429 LQKDTQ

-441 PGLPP
+441 PGQPA
-446 SSFTTD
+446 SSALID

-457 AAGWDWALNSHMVN
+457 AAGWDYTITSHLIN

-479 QGNADRGIGQGDYV
+479 QGFGNRGTGQGDYV
-493 TFRFMDQATSQSRST
+493 NFRFLDQATAHTRST
-508 IVNVPVHNVI
+508 LVNVPVHNIV
-518 DTFTW
+518 DTLSW

-547 SSFNSAST
+547 SSYNSAST

-563 GNIANSSSP
+563 GSIANT
-572 GSPSSFDPAGFN
+572 GNSFDPAAFGYA
-584 LPAVDSGFSNSYNI
+584 PVDSGNTNSYNI

-603 SGIVPSVSGQFN
+603 SGIVPQVNGQFN
-615 YAVSS
+615 YAVSA
-620 DGTTGNLQGDGAFV
+620 DGTTGSVLPDGAFV
-634 DRHFKTNE
+634 NRHYKTNE
-642 FEYFLQDAWRLQPN
+642 FEYFVQDAWRVQPN

-671 YETNGQQVAPTIDI
+671 YETHGQQVGPTIDV
-685 HQWLINRA
+685 HQWLLNRA
-693 AGATQGNTVQP
+693 AGAAKGVSIQP
-704 DIQFAPNGQARGR
+704 DIAFAPNGQARGR
-717 SPYWPSQLGNVA
+717 QPYWPSQLGNVA

-768 FGTSTS
+768 YGTSTG

-779 GSFSPDNAPRFTG
+779 GTFSPDTAPRFTG

-800 STQPSVV
+800 ASQPGTV
-807 QYPFTPPTDV
+807 QYPYTPPTDP
-817 NTTGFEITWGID
+817 NGAGFAITWGID
-829 DRLKTPYSEAADFSV
+829 NRLRTPYSEAADFSV
-844 QRELPGGFTLE
+844 QRELKGGLTLE
-855 AAYLGRFGRR
+855 AAYIGRFGRR

-881 QSGMD
+881 VSGLD
-886 YFRAATLLSQD
+886 YYQAGTLLSKA
-897 VDRNNGYADSGTA
+897 VDQNNGYADPVTA
-910 SQATVAAI
+910 SQATVAPI

-929 TGGMSA
+929 TGGISA

-943 WAYQRGNETT
+943 WAFQRGNETT

-968 YANPRFYQRQFSS
+968 NTTPRFYQRQFSS
-981 LYAWSNVGSSSY
+981 LYAWSNVGTASY
-993 NAGQLI
+993 NAAQLI

-1007 MQFDFTYTLS
+1007 VQFDFTYTFS
-1017 NSIDMGSDTER
+1017 QSIDLGSDTER
-1028 TGELNGSSTY
+1028 TGELNGSSTF

-1047 INTFHPEYNRGIS
+1047 INTFHPEFNRGVS

-1065 HLINGDWVIQLP
+1065 HLINADWVLQLP
-1077 FGSNQRFLSSGGRL
+1077 FGTGQHFLSGGGKL
-1091 LDGFVAGWQLSGL
+1091 ADAFIGGWQFSGL
-1104 ARWSSGL
+1104 SRWSSGL
-1111 PFSVLGTGWATNWQE
+1111 PFSITSTGWATNWQI
-1126 ESNTVVT
+1126 ESATVQT
-1133 GSVKLHKHIVN
+1133 GNVKTHRHIVN

-1151 DPDGINAGV
+1151 NPNALNNGL
-1160 ASGSPIRLPFP
+1160 ASGSPVRLPYP

-1177 NNFRGDGYFDVDT
+1177 NKYRGDGFFDVDS
-1190 GLTKSWKIREDMALK
+1190 GLSKQWKIKEDLGLK

-1220 DSPVSSFGGLNG
+1220 TSPVSAFGGLNS

-1246 TRPRV
+1246 TVPRV
-1251 QQFSLRYS
+1251 QQFSLRVT

>member
-1 MRSLRLALYVFLVLS
+1 MRSLRLAPFVLFAIPAVS
-16 VMPLLAQTSFTSLRG
+16 LLAQTSFTSLRG

-37 GALIPNAQVKLTNIA
+37 GALIPNAQVSITNTA
-52 TNAGID
+52 NNAASNI
-58 GTSDNS
+58 TSDSS

-74 GTYTITVTA
+74 GTYTVTVTA
-83 PGFSPSTK
+83 TGFAPTTK

-98 QPATVNFQLGVVQ
+98 QPATINFKLGVQ
-111 SSQTVNVSAEA
+111 ASETVNVSAEA
-122 QTLNNTD
+122 QTLNDID
-129 ATIGNAFNSQTIE
+129 ATIGNAFNQQTIQ

-160 VLYLGRNIDQ
+160 VLYLGRAGDP

-219 RVATTNANADSG
+219 RVATTNSNADSG
-231 YSSGAQVSIV
+231 RSSGAQVAIV
-241 TRSGTNA
+241 TRSGTNQ
-248 FHGSLYEY
+248 FHGSVYEY
-256 NRTSLGLAN
+256 HRNTFAAAN

-273 VSADEP
+273 AAAGES
-279 NRPGKLIRNTFGAWV
+279 NTPGKLIRNTFGAAV

-307 TYEGQ
+307 NYEGQ
-312 RTAENT
+312 RTAENR
-318 QITRT
+318 QVTRT
-323 VPTASFKTGDVKY
+323 TPTASFKAGDIKY
-336 TSNGALVTL
+336 VSNGNVVTL

-351 TMDPNCTSNGT
+351 KMDPNCSGNGT

-367 GVDPNVLAYFSQYP
+367 GVDPNVLSYFSGYP
-381 TANGL
+381 TANGTAL
-386 AQGDGVNLGSYTF
+386 GDGLNLGSYTF
-399 SSPSP
+399 SSPYP
-404 GSLNTGIAKFD
+404 ATLNTSIAKFD
-415 YQLNDHHHLFVRGN
+415 YQPTDRHHLFVRGN
-429 LQKDTT
+429 LQKDTQ

-441 PGLPP
+441 PGQLA

-457 AAGWDWALNSHMVN
+457 AAGWDWTITPHLIN

-479 QGNADRGIGQGDYV
+479 QGNSDRGIGQGDYID
-493 TFRFMDQATSQSRST
+493 FRFLDQATAQTRST
-508 IVNVPVHNVI
+508 VINVPVHNIV
-518 DTFTW
+518 DTLNW
-523 TKGQHSLSFG
+523 TKGNHSLSFG

-547 SSFNSAST
+547 SSYNSAST

-563 GNIANSSSP
+563 GNIANT
-572 GSPSSFDPAGFN
+572 GNSFDPGAFGY
-584 LPAVDSGFSNSYNI
+584 PGVDSGNSNSYNI

-615 YAVSS
+615 YTVSK
-620 DGTTGNLQGDGAFV
+620 DGVSGNLNQDGSFV

-642 FEYFLQDAWRLQPN
+642 FEYFLQDAWRVQPN
-656 LTVTFGIRQSMLQTP
+656 LTITFGIRQSMLQTP
-671 YETNGQQVAPTIDI
+671 YETTGQQVSPTINI
-685 HQWLINRA
+685 HQWLLDRA
-693 AGATQGNTVQP
+693 AGATQGQSVQP
-704 DIQFAPNGQARGR
+704 DIAFAPSGQSRGLK
-717 SPYWPSQLGNVA
+717 PYWPSQFGNVA
-729 PRLAFA
+729 PRLAVA
-735 YSPDNK
+735 YSPNNK

-768 FGTSTS
+768 FGTTTS

-779 GSFSPDNAPRFTG
+779 GSYSPDTAPRFTG
-792 VHNLPPLG
+792 VHNLPALG
-800 STQPSVV
+800 SSQPGVV
-807 QYPFTPPTDV
+807 QYPYTPPTDP
-817 NTTGFEITWGID
+817 NGAGFAITWGID
-829 DRLKTPYSEAADFSV
+829 DHLRTPYSEAIDFSV

-855 AAYLGRFGRR
+855 TAYLGRLGRR

-881 QSGMD
+881 QSGLD

-897 VDRNNGYADSGTA
+897 VDRNNGYANPA
-910 SQATVAAI
+910 SAAAASVEPI
-918 PYFENLFPYLA
+918 PYFEHLFPYLA

-968 YANPRFYQRQFSS
+968 NTKPRYYQRQFSS
-981 LYAWSNVGSSSY
+981 LYAWSNVGNSSY
-993 NAGQLI
+993 NAGQII
-999 LRHAMSHG
+999 LRHAMSRG
-1007 MQFDFTYTLS
+1007 VQFDFTYTFS
-1017 NSIDMGSDTER
+1017 NSIDLGSDTER

-1038 NSGGSFSEI
+1038 NSGASFSEI
-1047 INTFHPEYNRGIS
+1047 INTFHPEYNRGVS

-1065 HLINGDWVIQLP
+1065 HLINGDFVAQLP
-1077 FGSNQRFLSSGGRL
+1077 FGTGQHFLNTGSKL
-1091 LDGFVAGWQLSGL
+1091 ADAFVGGWQLSGI

-1111 PFSVLGTGWATNWQE
+1111 PFSITATGWATNWQQ
-1126 ESNTVVT
+1126 ESATVQT
-1133 GSVKLHKHIVN
+1133 GVVKLHRHVVN
-1144 GSPEVFA
+1144 GSPQAFA
-1151 DPDGINAGV
+1151 DPDGINNGV
-1160 ASGSPIRLPFP
+1160 ASGTPIRLPYP

-1177 NNFRGDGYFDVDT
+1177 NKYRGDGYFDIDS
-1190 GLTKSWKIREDMALK
+1190 GLSKQWNLVEGIGLK

-1220 DSPVSSFGGLNG
+1220 SNPVNPFGGLNT

-1246 TRPRV
+1246 TSPRV
-1251 QQFSLRYS
+1251 QQFSLRVT

>member
-1 MRSLRLALYVFLVLS
+1 MRSLRLALLVFLIS
-16 VMPLLAQTSFTSLRG
+16 VVPLLAQTSFTSLRG

-52 TNAGID
+52 TNAGIN
-58 GTSDNS
+58 GTSDSS

-83 PGFSPSTK
+83 PGFGPSTK

-111 SSQTVNVSAEA
+111 SSQTVNVSAET
-122 QTLNNTD
+122 QTLNNID
-129 ATIGNAFNSQTIE
+129 ATIGNAFNSQTIQ

-160 VLYLGRNIDQ
+160 VLYLGRNLDQ

-241 TRSGTNA
+241 TRAGTNA

-273 VSADEP
+273 ISQDEP

-294 GGPIKKDKLFFFG
+294 GGPIKKDRLFFFG

-323 VPTASFKTGDVKY
+323 VPTASFKAGNVKY
-336 TSNGALVTL
+336 TSNNAVVSL
-345 NPGQIA
+345 NPSQIA
-351 TMDPNCTSNGT
+351 AMDPLCGANGT

-367 GVDPNVLAYFSQYP
+367 GVDPHVLDYFSQYP

-386 AQGDGVNLGSYTF
+386 AQGDGLNLGSYTF

-404 GSLNTGIAKFD
+404 GSLNTAIAKFD
-415 YQLNDHHHLFVRGN
+415 YQLNDHHHFFVRGN

-441 PGLPP
+441 PGQLA

-457 AAGWDWALNSHMVN
+457 ATGWDWTLNARMIN

-493 TFRFMDQATSQSRST
+493 SFRFMDQATAQTRST
-508 IVNVPVHNVI
+508 VVNVPVHNVV

-523 TKGQHSLSFG
+523 SKGQHSLNFG
-533 VNYRLVF
+533 VNYRLVL
-540 NNRSSDA
+540 NNRNSDA
-547 SSFNSAST
+547 SSFNSGST
-555 NEYWIAGG
+555 NEYWIEGG
-563 GNIANSSSP
+563 GNIANT
-572 GSPSSFDPAGFN
+572 GNSFDPGAFGY
-584 LPAVDSGFSNSYNI
+584 PSVDSGFSNSYNI
-598 AIAAL
+598 AVAAL
-603 SGIVPSVSGQFN
+603 SGIVPEINGQYNYSVSGDG
-615 YAVSS
+615 ATGSTLG
-620 DGTTGNLQGDGAFV
+620 DGTSVN
-634 DRHFKTNE
+634 RHYKTNE
-642 FEYFLQDAWRLQPN
+642 FEYFVQDSWRLRPN
-656 LTVTFGIRQSMLQTP
+656 FTLTFGIRQSMLQTP
-671 YETNGQQVAPTIDI
+671 YETNGQQVSPTINI
-685 HQWLINRA
+685 HQWLVNRA
-693 AGATQGNTVQP
+693 ASATQGQTVQP
-704 DIQFAPNGQARGR
+704 DITFTPSGQARGLK
-717 SPYWPSQLGNVA
+717 PYWPSQFANVA

-768 FGTSTS
+768 FG
-774 LTNAA
+774 LTTAITNPA
-779 GSFSPDNAPRFTG
+779 GTYSIDNAPRFTG
-792 VHNLPPLG
+792 VHNLP
-800 STQPSVV
+800 SVGTCALPASV
-807 QYPFTPPTDV
+807 KYPYTPPTDA
-817 NTTGFEITWGID
+817 NCGFAITWGID
-829 DRLKTPYSEAADFSV
+829 DHLRTPYSEAIDFSV
-844 QRELPGGFTLE
+844 QREMPGGFTLE
-855 AAYLGRFGRR
+855 AAYIGRLGRR

-881 QSGMD
+881 ASGMD
-886 YFRAATLLSQD
+886 YFRAGTLLSQD
-897 VDRNNGYADSGTA
+897 CDRNNCYANPDAA
-910 SQATVAAI
+910 SQAAVAPI

-943 WAYQRGNETT
+943 WAYERGNETT
-953 ALADIDVYCTLGCGP
+953 ALADIDFYCTLGCGP
-968 YANPRFYQRQFSS
+968 NTTPRFYQRQFSS
-981 LYAWSNVGSSSY
+981 LYAWSNVGGSSY

-999 LRHAMSHG
+999 LRHAMSRG
-1007 MQFDFTYTLS
+1007 VQFDLTYTLS
-1017 NSIDMGSDTER
+1017 NSIDLGSDTER
-1028 TGELNGSSTY
+1028 TGELNGASTY

-1047 INTFHPEYNRGIS
+1047 INTFHPEYNRGVS

-1091 LDGFVAGWQLSGL
+1091 VDGFVAGWQLSGI

-1111 PFSVLGTGWATNWQE
+1111 PFSVLATGWATNWQE

-1133 GSVKLHKHIVN
+1133 GVVKTHRHVVN
-1144 GSPEVFA
+1144 GSPQVFA
-1151 DPDGINAGV
+1151 DPDAINNGV
-1160 ASGSPIRLPFP
+1160 ASGSPIRLPYP

-1220 DSPVSSFGGLNG
+1220 TSPVSSFGGLNG

>member
-1 MRSLRLALYVFLVLS
+1 MRSIRLGLFVFLISLTS
-16 VMPLLAQTSFTSLRG
+16 LLAQTSFTSVRG

-37 GALIPNAQVKLTNIA
+37 GALIPNAQVTLRNIA
-52 TNAGID
+52 TNAEVSGA
-58 GTSDNS
+58 SDSS
-64 GLFQFPQLAP
+64 GLYQFPQLTP

-83 PGFSPSTK
+83 PGFANSSK

-98 QPATVNFQLGVVQ
+98 QPATINFQLGVIQ
-111 SSQTVNVSAEA
+111 TSETVNVSAEA
-122 QTLNNTD
+122 QTLNRID
-129 ATIGNAFNSQTIE
+129 ATIGNAFNSQTIQ

-160 VLYLGRNIDQ
+160 VLYLGRNVDQ
-170 QSDSRSGSVNGAR
+170 QSDSRSGTVNGAR

-231 YSSGAQVSIV
+231 RSSGAQVSIV

-248 FHGSLYEY
+248 FHGSVYEY
-256 NRTSLGLAN
+256 NRSFGTAN

-273 VSADEP
+273 IQAGER
-279 NRPGKLIRNTFGAWV
+279 NRPGKLIRNTFGAWA

-323 VPTASFKTGDVKY
+323 VPTASFKQGEVKY
-336 TSNGALVTL
+336 TSNNALVTL
-345 NPGQIA
+345 TPSQIA
-351 TMDPNCTSNGT
+351 TMDPQCSANGT

-386 AQGDGVNLGSYTF
+386 AQGDGLNLGSFTF

-404 GSLNTGIAKFD
+404 ATLNTSIAKLD
-415 YQLNDHHHLFVRGN
+415 YQLNERHHLFIRGN

-435 AGVLQY
+435 AGVLQF
-441 PGLPP
+441 PGAPP

-457 AAGWDWALNSHMVN
+457 AAGWDWSLNSHMVN

-493 TFRFMDQATSQSRST
+493 TFRFMDQATAQSRST
-508 IVNVPVHNVI
+508 IVNVPVHNVV

-523 TKGQHSLSFG
+523 TKGSHSLSFG

-555 NEYWIAGG
+555 NEYWITGG
-563 GNIANSSSP
+563 GNIANTGNSLDP
-572 GSPSSFDPAGFN
+572 GAFGYPG
-584 LPAVDSGFSNSYNI
+584 VDSGFANSYNI
-598 AIAAL
+598 AVAAL
-603 SGIVPSVSGQFN
+603 SGIVPSISGQFN
-615 YAVSS
+615 YSVSS
-620 DGTTGNLQGDGAFV
+620 NGATGNLQSDGAFV
-634 DRHFKTNE
+634 DRHYKTNE

-656 LTVTFGIRQSMLQTP
+656 LTITFGIRQSMLQTP
-671 YETNGQQVAPTIDI
+671 YETSGQQVSPTIDM
-685 HQWLINRA
+685 HQWLANRA
-693 AGATQGNTVQP
+693 AGATQGLSVQP
-704 DIQFAPNGQARGR
+704 DIQFAPSGQARGLK
-717 SPYWPSQLGNVA
+717 PYWPSQLGNVA

-779 GSFSPDNAPRFTG
+779 GLYSVDNSPRFTG

-800 STQPSVV
+800 TTEPSVV

-817 NTTGFEITWGID
+817 NSTGFAITWGID
-829 DRLKTPYSEAADFSV
+829 NRLRTPYSEAADFSV

-855 AAYLGRFGRR
+855 VAYLGRYGRR

-881 QSGMD
+881 KSGMD
-886 YFRAATLLSQD
+886 YFRAGTLLSQD
-897 VDRNNGYADSGTA
+897 VDRNNGYADPNGAA
-910 SQATVAAI
+910 SASVEAI
-918 PYFENLFPYLA
+918 PYFENMFPYLA

-943 WAYQRGNETT
+943 WAFERGNETT
-953 ALADIDVYCTLGCGP
+953 ALADIDAFCTLGCGP
-968 YANPRFYQRQFSS
+968 YTSPRFYQRQFSS

-993 NAGQLI
+993 NAGQFI
-999 LRHAMSHG
+999 LRHAMSRG
-1007 MQFDFTYTLS
+1007 AQFDFTYTLS
-1017 NSIDMGSDTER
+1017 NSIDLGSDTER

-1038 NSGGSFSEI
+1038 NSGLSFSEI
-1047 INTFHPEYNRGIS
+1047 INTFHPEFNRGIS

-1065 HLINGDWVIQLP
+1065 HLISGDWVILLP
-1077 FGSNQRFLSSGGRL
+1077 FGSNQRFLSSGGKL
-1091 LDGFVAGWQLSGL
+1091 VDGFVAGWQFSGL

-1111 PFSVLGTGWATNWQE
+1111 PFSVFGTGWATNWQQ
-1126 ESNTVVT
+1126 ESSTVVT
-1133 GSVKLHKHIVN
+1133 GTVKTHRHIVN
-1144 GSPEVFA
+1144 GSPQVFA
-1151 DPDGINAGV
+1151 DPDAINNGV
-1160 ASGSPIRLPFP
+1160 AAGTPVRLPYP

-1177 NNFRGDGYFDVDT
+1177 NNFRGDGYFDMDT
-1190 GLTKSWKIREDMALK
+1190 GLSKSWKIREDMALK

-1220 DSPVSSFGGLNG
+1220 TSPVSSFGGLNG

-1246 TRPRV
+1246 SRPRV